1 VKGEAVAKLSV
12 LIGRGLFTSEGAFWL
27 RQRRLAQPAFHRE
40 RLAGFAATMVTAT
53 EAMLERWGRETRLRG
68 ALDVAAE
75 MSALTLEIVGRTL
88 FSRDLTGEAETVGR
102 ALLEALELMNDRTM
116 SVVATPLWWP
126 TWRNARLR
134 RAIRELDRTV
144 LEIIAAR
151 RRDGVDRGDLL
162 SMLLQVRDE
171 EDGRGM
177 TDRQLRDEVMTF
189 VLAGHE
195 TTAVALSWTWLLLD
209 RHPHVADR
217 LREEVGAAIGDR
229 APTVADLPRLVYARQ
244 VVQKAMRLFPPVWGF
259 MRQATVA
266 DRIGGFTVPK
276 RAMITICPWVTYRHA
291 AFWPDPE
298 RFDPERFAPE
308 QVAARRR
315 FAYIPFGG
323 GPRLCIG
330 NEFALMEAQLVLA
343 MAVRRYRLR
352 LAPRQ
357 VVVPECRLTLRP
369 RGGLAMTLERA

>member
-1 VKGEAVAKLSV
+1 
-12 LIGRGLFTSEGAFWL
+12 
-27 RQRRLAQPAFHRE
+27 
-40 RLAGFAATMVTAT
+40 
-53 EAMLERWGRETRLRG
+53 
-68 ALDVAAE
+68 
-75 MSALTLEIVGRTL
+75 
-88 FSRDLTGEAETVGR
+88 
-102 ALLEALELMNDRTM
+102 
-116 SVVATPLWWP
+116 
-126 TWRNARLR
+126 
-134 RAIRELDRTV
+134 
-144 LEIIAAR
+144 
-151 RRDGVDRGDLL
+151 
-162 SMLLQVRDE
+162 
-171 EDGRGM
+171 
-177 TDRQLRDEVMTF
+177 
-189 VLAGHE
+189 
-195 TTAVALSWTWLLLD
+195 
-209 RHPHVADR
+209 
-217 LREEVGAAIGDR
+217 
-229 APTVADLPRLVYARQ
+229 
-244 VVQKAMRLFPPVWGF
+244 